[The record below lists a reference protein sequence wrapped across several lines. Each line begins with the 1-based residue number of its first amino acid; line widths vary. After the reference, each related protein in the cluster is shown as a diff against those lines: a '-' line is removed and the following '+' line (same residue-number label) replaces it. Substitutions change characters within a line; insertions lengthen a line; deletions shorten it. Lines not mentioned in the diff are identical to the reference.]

1 MSSFLILEE
10 KKYYLSNIGIYIS
23 IAILVLE
30 RKGLFKYFTKKA
42 I

>member
-10 KKYYLSNIGIYIS
+10 KNTTCLILVYIS

>member
-1 MSSFLILEE
+1 MSSFLILE
-10 KKYYLSNIGIYIS
+10 KNTACLILVYIS